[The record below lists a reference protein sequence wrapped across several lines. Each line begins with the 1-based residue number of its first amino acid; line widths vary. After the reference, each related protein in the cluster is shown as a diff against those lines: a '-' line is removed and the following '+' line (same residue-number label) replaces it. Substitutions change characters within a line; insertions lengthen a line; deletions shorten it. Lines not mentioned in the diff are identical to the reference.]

1 MPFKV
6 ASLLHRPQE
15 GCDDRPLQLRSPD
28 IEHIEDVDRKLEDGN
43 VVDVFAD
50 IPPGVAET
58 GETLVQRFRTRLHVL
73 VDLCEPFLEGQ
84 GVEENETADAQSGG
98 AVFLLIGL
106 GNYVG
111 DETGDARVAGKFC
124 GCLFHSISNDFRGGG
139 HAVRGVD
146 FQGKDSEIVGE
157 VGHRADSD
165 GAIGPHFAAS
175 AVKPPL

>member
-1 MPFKV
+1 MRDAGNSWSLPIDMGRPVVEHEPGKHRRRGHRGVVGPRELGIGQQRVEEPARQVVPLEV

-43 VVDVFAD
+43 VVDVFAN

-111 DETGDARVAGKFC
+111 DETGDARVAG
-124 GCLFHSISNDFRGGG
+124 
-139 HAVRGVD
+139 
-146 FQGKDSEIVGE
+146 
-157 VGHRADSD
+157 
-165 GAIGPHFAAS
+165 
-175 AVKPPL
+175 